1 MALGTWSNPYG
12 ALGGGKP
19 STGDLTMFGGPPAS
33 TSGGGFFSKLG
44 GSDMWGALGGA
55 VIGGFFQNRAANKAA
70 QAQLNAAKAAD
81 WRAEQTILANR
92 DTAKFGE
99 GSKLQNQQWN
109 EIASDFG
116 LRRQQAAE
124 MFNIGTLDPMRA
136 AASRDAKRAEIGL
149 QGSKEAR
156 DLRQELNREKL
167 KNEAALRSN
176 LMDKTFGYVPP
187 GDWARGFGG
196 N

>member
-33 TSGGGFFSKLG
+33 TSGGGLFSKLG
-44 GSDMWGALGGA
+44 GGNMWGALGGA
-55 VIGGFFQNRAANKAA
+55 LIGGIFQQRAAAQAA
-70 QAQLNAAKAAD
+70 RAQLNAAKAAD

-99 GSKLQNQQWN
+99 GSKLQNQMWN
-109 EIASDFG
+109 EIAADTG

-124 MFNIGTLDPMRA
+124 MFNIGTLDPMRRA
-136 AASRDAKRAEIGL
+136 EERDATRANIGL
-149 QGSKEAR
+149 QQSKEAKDLVQWQNR
-156 DLRQELNREKL
+156 EDLRKQTELRADKMNR
-167 KNEAALRSN
+167 
-176 LMDKTFGYVPP
+176 MFGYVP
-187 GDWARGFGG
+187 GVYS
-196 N
+196 

>member
-55 VIGGFFQNRAANKAA
+55 LIGGYFQNRAANTAA
-70 QAQLNAAKAAD
+70 KAQLGAAKAAD

-92 DTAKFGE
+92 DTTKFGE

-124 MFNIGTLDPMRA
+124 MFNVGTLDPMRA

-149 QGSKEAR
+149 QGSKEAT
-156 DLRQELNREKL
+156 DLRQKLNKEKL
-167 KNEAALRSN
+167 QYETALKSDQMNR
-176 LMDKTFGYVPP
+176 MFGYVP
-187 GDWARGFGG
+187 GNFGG
-196 N
+196 LA